1 MTAPDDVN
9 SASGCFG
16 SREFDV
22 MAGALRPA
30 MLRRARV
37 RAGASDADDLVQ
49 TALMH
54 AWQHRARYQPESG
67 ARGFSYWVMRIL
79 DAVCGDCIRARA
91 NRGEVLTDANEIL
104 ALAEEAMDMRI
115 DEDDLSEDCGSL
127 RRLVEKTSLPLRQRQ
142 CISLWL
148 SGLPQGEIAARFG
161 VSKQAVSQKIAAAAR
176 RLRAARELGDDASPS
191 AMRLFAI
198 GSRVAIYRK
207 PRRQYVAPKRRS
219 AAA

>member
-1 MTAPDDVN
+1 MNAPEDAVN
-9 SASGCFG
+9 GCFG
-16 SREFDV
+16 SREFEA
-22 MAGALRPA
+22 MAGAIRPA
-30 MLRRARV
+30 MMRRAVHRI
-37 RAGASDADDLVQ
+37 GPTDADDLVQ

-67 ARGFSYWVMRIL
+67 TRGFGLWVMRIL
-79 DAVCGDCIRARA
+79 DAVCGDCIRGRA

-104 ALAEEAMDMRI
+104 TMAEEAMDLRVEE
-115 DEDDLSEDCGSL
+115 DESAEDGGSL
-127 RRLVEKTSLPLRQRQ
+127 RRLMEKTALPVRQRQ
-142 CISLWL
+142 CLSLWL

-176 RLRAARELGDDASPS
+176 RLRAARELGDDPSPS

-198 GSRVAIYRK
+198 GSRVSIYRK
-207 PRRQYVAPKRRS
+207 PRRHYVAPKRRS